1 MAATLKRTRA
11 RPKPTTSPHILVR
24 RSRIHRRGVFA
35 RCEITK
41 GTRLIE
47 YVGERIGKAEAERR
61 SVERIERA
69 SKTGEAA
76 VFIFEL
82 TKRHDIDGGVPWNTA
97 RLINHSCRPNCE
109 VQILRGR
116 IWIVARRR
124 IKAGEE
130 ITYDYGYDFD
140 DFEDHPCRCGSPRC
154 VGYIIRTSLRRRLK
168 RELVDRARNS
178 AGNASARG

>member
-1 MAATLKRTRA
+1 M
-11 RPKPTTSPHILVR
+11 
-24 RSRIHRRGVFA
+24 
-35 RCEITK
+35 
-41 GTRLIE
+41 IE

-69 SKTGEAA
+69 AKTGEAA

-82 TKRHDIDGGVPWNTA
+82 TKRHDIDGAVSWNTA

-130 ITYDYGYDFD
+130 VTYDYGYDFD
-140 DFEDHPCRCGSPRC
+140 DFEEHPCRCGSPRC
-154 VGYIIRTSLRRRLK
+154 AGYIIRTSLRRRLK
-168 RELVDRARNS
+168 RVLADRAQVG
-178 AGNASARG
+178 AGGASARG